1 MLKRFILSTLI
12 ILTIIM
18 TSMVLTSCE
27 PPLTLD
33 VSNQTDQIVTMY
45 VNGYE
50 YFDVHPYR
58 SIKSE
63 TITIIYNSYFI
74 EALNQEDQI
83 VYSRI
88 FDRSQ
93 YKVSRIKIISNSCT
107 FKIVIT
113 PSESNPYLPLEVE
126 NETDYVLY
134 IYVND
139 TEIGELKPNT
149 MFKKRPLSSSMNSFT
164 ITAETYDKHAS
175 GDWIYKKIFSE
186 NDFTNLNWDLV
197 ILNSDIT
204 FHQPIYN
211 T

>member
-1 MLKRFILSTLI
+1 MLKRFVLLTLI
-12 ILTIIM
+12 ILTLVV

-45 VNGYE
+45 VNGYK
-50 YFDVHPYR
+50 YFDVPPSR

-63 TITIIYNSYFI
+63 TVTVIYNSYFI
-74 EALNQEDQI
+74 EALNQEGQI

-93 YKVSRIKIISNSCT
+93 YQVSRINIIVHSYT
-107 FKIVIT
+107 FPIVIT

-126 NETDYVLY
+126 NKTDYVLY

-149 MFKKRPLSSSMNSFT
+149 MFKKRPLSSVMNSFT

-175 GDWIYKKIFSE
+175 GDWIYKKIFSI
-186 NDFTNLNWDLV
+186 NDFKNLNWDLV
-197 ILNSDIT
+197 ISNSDIT
-204 FHQPIYN
+204 FR
-211 T
+211 